1 MGEWSIRR
9 EIVIDAPID
18 VVWEFVATPEQTSR
32 WWCAGLPVELVFE
45 QREGSR
51 FEEHYDDGELAYD
64 IEGTVW
70 VFKPAERLAIRRVT
84 EGSAA
89 PADLVD
95 ITLSKKDAAINR
107 QILWLA
113 ALCWQP
119 LIAGQCQ
126 LFRETWAVTVATAV
140 LKTRAIPPYA
150 TAVGLSQQP

>member
-18 VVWEFVATPEQTSR
+18 VVWEFVATPEQISR

-45 QREGSR
+45 QREGSH

-70 VFKPAERLAIRRVT
+70 AFKPAERLAIRRMT

-95 ITLSKKDAAINR
+95 ITLSKKDEGTRVVLDHSFENLPEDRR
-107 QILWLA
+107 QDMEEFFAGGWTA
-113 ALCWQP
+113 ALQT
-119 LIAGQCQ
+119 L
-126 LFRETWAVTVATAV
+126 REAVAPVD
-140 LKTRAIPPYA
+140 
-150 TAVGLSQQP
+150 S